1 MVWWYSAGAT
11 WYDGCEYRCQCSQ
24 KLEIL
29 CQPRYKFG
37 ELSPPPPCFPAF
49 FIRHYIGV
57 LFSRPFFPPILGQN
71 E

>member
-29 CQPRYKFG
+29 CQPRY
-37 ELSPPPPCFPAF
+37 ELCEPPPPPPTS
-49 FIRHYIGV
+49 IV
-57 LFSRPFFPPILGQN
+57 FPPFLSTVT
-71 E
+71 